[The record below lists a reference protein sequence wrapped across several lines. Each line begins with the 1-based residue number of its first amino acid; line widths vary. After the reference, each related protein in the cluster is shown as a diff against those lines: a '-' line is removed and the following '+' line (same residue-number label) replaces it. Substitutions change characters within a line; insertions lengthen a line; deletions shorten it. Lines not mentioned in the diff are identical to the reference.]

1 MVAALKQLPPTEKE
15 EVSEPPGPTR
25 KRLPN
30 TRASIVHEFCI
41 GGHRGCITVGLYPD
55 GSPGE
60 LFIEMSK
67 QGSTIRGLMDA
78 IGVLASLAF
87 QYGVPLE
94 SIATKFDGARFEPQ
108 GVAIGSEINF
118 ATSVLDYVFRWMQMR
133 FGEGHTVR

>member
-1 MVAALKQLPPTEKE
+1 MSEDLPEIHP
-15 EVSEPPGPTR
+15 EPEPEPKRPAGPTR
-25 KRLPN
+25 KRLPD

-60 LFIEMSK
+60 LFVEMSK
-67 QGSTIRGLMDA
+67 QGSTIRGLMDGV
-78 IGVLASLAF
+78 GVLTSLSL

-118 ATSVLDYVFRWMQMR
+118 TTSVLDYVFRWMTLR
-133 FGEGHTVR
+133 FS